1 MLQVRRAKRC
11 DAEAAFNIRFQAI
24 QNQCNSVYTHDQVV
38 AWTCVPLTDKYR
50 SWVEKDYYL
59 ACVDG
64 VPVATGV
71 INLESGELEAIFV
84 LPSFMGQGIGKKM
97 VAHLEHLAREAGLTE
112 IHLEATLNAERFYQR
127 CGFTGRPMLSTSPPQ
142 DYVWHA
148 YLCASNCRSDWPLP
162 CPSFNKACARRPQQD
177 QRPCPPSDNHV

>member
-1 MLQVRRAKRC
+1 MDGAFLFSVHDGPRFRSIKMLQVRRAKRC

-97 VAHLEHLAREAGLTE
+97 VTHLEHLAREAGLTE
-112 IHLEATLNAERFYQR
+112 IHLEATLNAEMFYQR
-127 CGFTGRPMLSTSPPQ
+127 CGFTGSAHAVYISPSGLRLACVPMRKQL
-142 DYVWHA
+142 
-148 YLCASNCRSDWPLP
+148 
-162 CPSFNKACARRPQQD
+162 
-177 QRPCPPSDNHV
+177 